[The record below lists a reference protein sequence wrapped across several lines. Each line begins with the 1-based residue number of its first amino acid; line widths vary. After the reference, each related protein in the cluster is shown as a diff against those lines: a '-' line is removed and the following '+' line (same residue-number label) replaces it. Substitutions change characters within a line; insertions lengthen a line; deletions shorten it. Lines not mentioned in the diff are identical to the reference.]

1 MTKLVILLLDSN
13 PTKGFIHNLNIEQ
26 AETILGGAYTYGFR
40 IMNTTD
46 RTYINAVDSS
56 VRFDGGG
63 AGSVNYHDNNINTIT
78 SSRSIYNRF
87 IY

>member
-1 MTKLVILLLDSN
+1 MAITRIFTLHSN
-13 PTKGFIHNLNIEQ
+13 SIEAFIDNLITEQ
-26 AETILGGAYTYGFR
+26 TETILGGLYPYGFR
-40 IMNTTD
+40 IMNITD
-46 RTYINAVDSS
+46 RTYINAVDNS

-63 AGSVNYHDNNINTIT
+63 AGSVNYHDNNIHTTT

>member
-1 MTKLVILLLDSN
+1 MKKIVISTLDSN
-13 PTKGFIHNLNIEQ
+13 SIETFIHNLITEQ
-26 AETILGGAYTYGFR
+26 AESILAGGYPYGFR

-56 VRFDGGG
+56 VRYDGGG
-63 AGSVNYHDNNINTIT
+63 PGSINYHDNNINTIT

-87 IY
+87 VY